1 MEVPMGNG
9 NKTLLLDFD
18 GVIVDTFRLSYE
30 RMKKVVLN
38 PPNEESYR
46 KWFEKSIYD
55 NEDYKLKN
63 KGSQPSVSEN
73 DSFFKE
79 YTPLLMKEKPV
90 SGIADVIQELHK
102 SHRLVIISSTI
113 NSPVNAYLDKHNL
126 SQYFDG
132 IYGGDTHTSKVAKIK
147 MVFAEFNVTAGD
159 CLFIT
164 DTLGDI
170 REAEKAGVKS
180 IGVTWGFHKLETLQ
194 KGSPVAIANTPEELL
209 SLIRVTL

>member
-1 MEVPMGNG
+1 MEVPIRDG
-9 NKTLLLDFD
+9 NKTLLFDFD
-18 GVIVDTFRLSYE
+18 GVIVNTFRLSYE
-30 RMKKVVLN
+30 SMKKVVLN

-90 SGIADVIQELHK
+90 SGMTDVIQELHK
-102 SHRLVIISSTI
+102 THRLVIISSTI

>member
-1 MEVPMGNG
+1 MGN
-9 NKTLLLDFD
+9 KKKVLLFDFD

-30 RMKKVVLN
+30 SMKKVVLN
-38 PPNEESYR
+38 PPNEENYR

-63 KGSQPSVSEN
+63 EGSQPGVSEN
-73 DSFFKE
+73 DPFFKK
-79 YTPLLMKEKPV
+79 YAPLLMKEKPV
-90 SGIADVIQELHK
+90 SGMADVIQKLHK

-113 NSPVNAYLDKHNL
+113 NSPVKNYLDRHNL
-126 SQYFDG
+126 SRYFDG

-147 MVFAEFNVTAGD
+147 MVFSEFNTTAAD

-170 REAEKAGVKS
+170 REAEKVGVKS

-194 KGSPVAIANTPEELL
+194 KGNPVAIATTPQELL
-209 SLIRVTL
+209 SLIGTTLWM

>member
-1 MEVPMGNG
+1 MEVPIRDG
-9 NKTLLLDFD
+9 NKTLLFDFD
-18 GVIVDTFRLSYE
+18 GVIVNTFRLSYE
-30 RMKKVVLN
+30 SMKKVVLN

-113 NSPVNAYLDKHNL
+113 NSPVKNYLDKHNL

-164 DTLGDI
+164 DTLGDR